1 MAGSCVLGCAWRGEG
16 EARPVTHQYSP
27 TCGAGSHVVLQG
39 SVLEHAELAA
49 PSPGGRNLNFPMP
62 VLRWLRM
69 DPERLSAAET
79 DLAG

>member
-1 MAGSCVLGCAWRGEG
+1 M
-16 EARPVTHQYSP
+16 
-27 TCGAGSHVVLQG
+27 LQG

-49 PSPGGRNLNFPMP
+49 PSPGGRNLNFPTP